1 MNQIF
6 FIAGGGALGALLRYG
21 LTNLVHAYLDR
32 SFPHGTLAVNIIGSF
47 FMGLLFILLTS
58 KFQLDDHWRL
68 GLTTGLLGALTTFST
83 FSIETL
89 MLLENGWYL
98 KAIANITISVLFS
111 LFACWLGLTIA
122 RNMI

>member
-1 MNQIF
+1 MNQIL

-21 LTNLVHAYLDR
+21 LTNFVHTYLDR
-32 SFPHGTLAVNIIGSF
+32 SFPHGTLTVNIIGSF
-47 FMGLLFILLTS
+47 LMGLLFVLLTD
-58 KFQLDDHWRL
+58 KFQIGDHWRL

-98 KAIANITISVLFS
+98 KAILNIAVSVLFT
-111 LFACWLGLTIA
+111 LLACWLGLTIA
-122 RNMI
+122 RNLI